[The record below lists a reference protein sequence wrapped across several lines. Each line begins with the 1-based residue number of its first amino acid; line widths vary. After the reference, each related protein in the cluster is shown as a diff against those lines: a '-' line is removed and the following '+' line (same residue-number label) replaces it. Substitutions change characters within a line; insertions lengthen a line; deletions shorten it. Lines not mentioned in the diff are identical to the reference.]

1 MSNLRIFQVMGLS
14 QAKAEST
21 ERLIELTHILLLKTN
36 EMQTKKYMESPYKQN
51 MNI

>member
-1 MSNLRIFQVMGLS
+1 MCQIYEYSKSMGLS

-36 EMQTKKYMESPYKQN
+36 EIQMKKIWKILIN
-51 MNI
+51 KI

>member
-1 MSNLRIFQVMGLS
+1 MGLS

-36 EMQTKKYMESPYKQN
+36 EMAEIKYSEAS
-51 MNI
+51 